1 MIPLKK
7 QLTLP
12 AKQYYEKHLAIV
24 NVFLPVTLTP
34 KEIEVLAAFMSLEG
48 SIAIDRFGTS
58 ARKLVR
64 EELSISSGG
73 LGNYLKSLK
82 DKGFITE
89 TPDSDFNILPLLHPA
104 EGKQGY
110 MFQLNK
116 ENV

>member
-24 NVFLPVTLTP
+24 NVFLPITLTP
-34 KEIEVLAAFMSLEG
+34 KEVEVLAAFMSLEG
-48 SIAIDRFGTS
+48 SIALDRFGTS

-64 EELSISSGG
+64 EQLNISSGG

-82 DKGFITE
+82 DKGFIKE
-89 TPDSDFNILPLLHPA
+89 TAENNFTIIPLLHPS
-104 EGKQGY
+104 EDKQGY
-110 MFQLNK
+110 VFQLNK
-116 ENV
+116 IV